1 MSILDLTALELGK
14 KIKAGEITSPQAT
27 EAVIKQIKAVEEQ
40 VHSYVTLDEEGAMK
54 RAKEVQAQ
62 IEAGTLTGPLAGVPA
77 AIKDNMCTKGMR
89 TTCSSKILENF
100 VPTYTAEA
108 VLNLEKAGAV
118 ILGKTN
124 MDEFAMGST
133 TETSAYGVTRNPWNT
148 EHVPGGSSGGS
159 CAAVAANECFYALG
173 SDTGGSIRQPS
184 SFCGVTGIKPTYGT
198 VSRYGLIAYGS
209 SLDQIGPVAKDVS
222 DCAAILEAISSHD
235 LKDSTSM
242 ARTDCDFTSAL
253 KDDVKG
259 MKIGIP
265 SSYFGEGLDEE
276 VKAAILKAADILK
289 EKGAV
294 VETFDLGLV
303 DYAIPAYYVIASA
316 EASSNLSRFD
326 GVKYGYR
333 TKEYEGLH
341 NMYKKTRSEGFG
353 PEVKRRIMLG
363 SFVLSSGYYDAYY
376 LKALRTKALIKKE
389 FDKAFAKYD
398 LILAPASPDT
408 AALLGSSLSDP
419 LKMYLG
425 DIYTISVNLAGL
437 PGMTVPCGLDSKGLP
452 IGMQLIGDCFKE
464 KDIIRAGYA
473 FECTRKYEMPEL
485 AKVSD

>member
-1 MSILDLTALELGK
+1 
-14 KIKAGEITSPQAT
+14 
-27 EAVIKQIKAVEEQ
+27 
-40 VHSYVTLDEEGAMK
+40 
-54 RAKEVQAQ
+54 
-62 IEAGTLTGPLAGVPA
+62 
-77 AIKDNMCTKGMR
+77 
-89 TTCSSKILENF
+89 
-100 VPTYTAEA
+100 
-108 VLNLEKAGAV
+108 
-118 ILGKTN
+118 
-124 MDEFAMGST
+124 
-133 TETSAYGVTRNPWNT
+133 
-148 EHVPGGSSGGS
+148 
-159 CAAVAANECFYALG
+159 
-173 SDTGGSIRQPS
+173 
-184 SFCGVTGIKPTYGT
+184 
-198 VSRYGLIAYGS
+198 
-209 SLDQIGPVAKDVS
+209 
-222 DCAAILEAISSHD
+222 
-235 LKDSTSM
+235 M

-376 LKALRTKALIKKE
+376 LKALRTKALIKKA
-389 FDKAFAKYD
+389 FDEAFSKYD
-398 LILAPASPDT
+398 VILSPAAPTT
-408 AALLGSSLSDP
+408 APKIGESLKDP
-419 LKMYLG
+419 IKMYLG

-437 PGMTVPCGLDSKGLP
+437 PGMTVPCGKDDKGLP
-452 IGMQLIGDCFKE
+452 IGVQLIGDCFQEKKIIKAAYTYEQCAGKE
-464 KDIIRAGYA
+464 RD
-473 FECTRKYEMPEL
+473 
-485 AKVSD
+485 

>member
-1 MSILDLTALELGK
+1 
-14 KIKAGEITSPQAT
+14 
-27 EAVIKQIKAVEEQ
+27 
-40 VHSYVTLDEEGAMK
+40 
-54 RAKEVQAQ
+54 
-62 IEAGTLTGPLAGVPA
+62 
-77 AIKDNMCTKGMR
+77 
-89 TTCSSKILENF
+89 
-100 VPTYTAEA
+100 
-108 VLNLEKAGAV
+108 
-118 ILGKTN
+118 
-124 MDEFAMGST
+124 
-133 TETSAYGVTRNPWNT
+133 
-148 EHVPGGSSGGS
+148 
-159 CAAVAANECFYALG
+159 
-173 SDTGGSIRQPS
+173 
-184 SFCGVTGIKPTYGT
+184 
-198 VSRYGLIAYGS
+198 
-209 SLDQIGPVAKDVS
+209 
-222 DCAAILEAISSHD
+222 
-235 LKDSTSM
+235 M

-376 LKALRTKALIKKE
+376 LKALKVRTLVNKTLIMH
-389 FDKAFAKYD
+389 
-398 LILAPASPDT
+398 
-408 AALLGSSLSDP
+408 
-419 LKMYLG
+419 LKM
-425 DIYTISVNLAGL
+425 
-437 PGMTVPCGLDSKGLP
+437 
-452 IGMQLIGDCFKE
+452 
-464 KDIIRAGYA
+464 
-473 FECTRKYEMPEL
+473 
-485 AKVSD
+485 